1 MTMRLDDL
9 LEILH
14 EIQRIN
20 QAAGETV
27 FNPAVTQIVKDGI
40 ATARKRERS
49 KLADLMAI
57 AETKRIRNED
67 PLVWIDDD
75 GTNH

>member
-20 QAAGETV
+20 QAAGETAV
-27 FNPAVTQIVKDGI
+27 NPAVTQIVKDGI

-49 KLADLMAI
+49 KLAD
-57 AETKRIRNED
+57 AEARRTRNED

>member
-1 MTMRLDDL
+1 MRLDDL

-20 QAAGETV
+20 QAAYGGTAV
-27 FNPAVTQIVKDGI
+27 NPAVTQIVKDGI

-49 KLADLMAI
+49 KLADAD
-57 AETKRIRNED
+57 ADARRTRNED
-67 PLVWIDDD
+67 PLVWVDDD

>member
-1 MTMRLDDL
+1 MRLDDL

-20 QAAGETV
+20 QAAGETAV
-27 FNPAVTQIVKDGI
+27 NPAVTQIVKDGI
-40 ATARKRERS
+40 AEARERERS
-49 KLADLMAI
+49 KLAD
-57 AETKRIRNED
+57 AEARRTRNED